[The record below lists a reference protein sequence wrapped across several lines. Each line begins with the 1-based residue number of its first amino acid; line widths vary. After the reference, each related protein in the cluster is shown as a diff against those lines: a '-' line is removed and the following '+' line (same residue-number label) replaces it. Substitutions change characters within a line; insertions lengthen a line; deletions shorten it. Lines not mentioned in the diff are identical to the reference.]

1 MSSPSL
7 AARELGFDRR
17 TASSPG
23 PIGGDASGNEGSSD
37 GSVRPMRRKW
47 QIVHHYNIGVSTNSL
62 RIVKV
67 LYTFD
72 DQSKTNCLARWPQIL
87 SVRTAYLDK
96 TTEVGVI
103 PLKTCIQAIVA
114 ASPELVAKLG
124 QDYTI
129 YAFDYSEY
137 ETPLVGQGM
146 LSWILASASATP
158 SAPAHQSST
167 VVTGR
172 VSKNILGLFSNGTQE
187 TLEVKLRLVPVPTCL
202 QSEYIESMRKYR
214 DISRMMPGE
223 FDARAWT
230 NFLQANPGIL
240 SAMEQSRSQSP
251 ALPTGQKEMGIE
263 QVQRLMDEGYSRP
276 TSRPNSRPVSRSQ
289 LSSREKDSFFNTVLA
304 PANGEESM
312 RSGSPAPNIQSTTT
326 KTVPRKSLTRTA
338 SQASINN
345 TRARRS
351 SQSSSVDL
359 GYVSN
364 EDRGED
370 GPAKKRAKVVKADW
384 PARSSL
390 GKQPDSLR
398 VAASTAASVRV
409 FQPIAMRPVANTA
422 ISLEEPPRNPTPIP
436 RGANPSLRG
445 QISAGKSRLGC
456 ESFSATESDYRSPYA
471 LSEDPPKLPE
481 TATTSP
487 ENSRS
492 CSTGLTPAEPG
503 SSPPILRGMTSGPSS
518 PVLPT
523 LPMVSSHE
531 DSGFM
536 SGTLDDLFGDDAEN
550 EDRPLDDFDIEIAA
564 QYARRTDQPG
574 GEPLCVNGTE
584 KSEPVLPPH
593 RQAQT
598 DEKALAQ
605 SKRQTRSTSRAL
617 TRTTSSGNSLPSIAS
632 DPVQPG
638 PSSLQRSQTWSG
650 QAQHPASDVPVG
662 SEGLQAPRIKGKGGW
677 DNQKRKKAIQTRLES
692 SIAAGQMPPFCD
704 NCGSIETPTWRRAF
718 VKTHCGNAELVVIS
732 DEEGGI
738 VGMQTLEANEDGSAK
753 LFRIFK
759 KTLLKIDEGFETI
772 LLCNREF
779 SLYEFDDIRLR
790 MVQRAVY
797 GCIITGTC
805 VPEVTGR
812 GMGHVGSI
820 DRAKQDERRGTRM
833 TPTQMHQRTFLRTS

>member
-1 MSSPSL
+1 M
-7 AARELGFDRR
+7 
-17 TASSPG
+17 
-23 PIGGDASGNEGSSD
+23 
-37 GSVRPMRRKW
+37 
-47 QIVHHYNIGVSTNSL
+47 
-62 RIVKV
+62 

-87 SVRTAYLDK
+87 NIRTAYLDK
-96 TTEVGVI
+96 TTQVGVI

-146 LSWILASASATP
+146 LSWILASASSTP

-202 QSEYIESMRKYR
+202 QSEYIESMHKYR

-276 TSRPNSRPVSRSQ
+276 SSRPSSRPVSRSQ
-289 LSSREKDSFFNTVLA
+289 PASREKDSFFNTVLA
-304 PANGEESM
+304 PADGEGFV

-338 SQASINN
+338 SQASVNS

-351 SQSSSVDL
+351 SLSSSVDL

-384 PARSSL
+384 PARSSF

-422 ISLEEPPRNPTPIP
+422 NSLEEPPRNPTPIP
-436 RGANPSLRG
+436 RGANPSLRP
-445 QISAGKSRLGC
+445 QVPAGKSRLGN
-456 ESFSATESDYRSPYA
+456 ESFSAGESEYQSPYTF
-471 LSEDPPKLPE
+471 SEDPSKLLD
-481 TATTSP
+481 TAMTSP

-492 CSTGLTPAEPG
+492 CSIGLTPAEPG
-503 SSPPILRGMTSGPSS
+503 SSPPILRGMTPGPSS

-523 LPMVSSHE
+523 LSIVPCHE

-536 SGTLDDLFGDDAEN
+536 SGTLDDLFGDDADN

-564 QYARRTDQPG
+564 QYARRTEQQTGEFPG
-574 GEPLCVNGTE
+574 VNVTDR
-584 KSEPVLPPH
+584 SEPVLPPH
-593 RQAQT
+593 HQEQT
-598 DEKALAQ
+598 DRKALAQ
-605 SKRQTRSTSRAL
+605 STRQTRSTSRAL
-617 TRTTSSGNSLPSIAS
+617 TRTASSGNFVPSIAS
-632 DPVQPG
+632 DPVRPG
-638 PSSLQRSQTWSG
+638 ASALQRSQTWSG
-650 QAQHPASDVPVG
+650 QAQHPASDVPMG
-662 SEGLQAPRIKGKGGW
+662 SEGLQAPRAKGKGGW
-677 DNQKRKKAIQTRLES
+677 DNERRKKAIQTRLES
-692 SIAAGQMPPFCD
+692 SIAAGEMPPFCD

-732 DEEGGI
+732 DEEGAV
-738 VGMQTLEANEDGSAK
+738 VGMQALETNEDGSTK
-753 LFRIFK
+753 VFRIFK
-759 KTLLKIDEGFETI
+759 KTLLKTDEGFEI
-772 LLCNREF
+772 VLLCNREF
-779 SLYEFDDIRLR
+779 SFMIS
-790 MVQRAVY
+790 M
-797 GCIITGTC
+797 I
-805 VPEVTGR
+805 
-812 GMGHVGSI
+812 
-820 DRAKQDERRGTRM
+820 
-833 TPTQMHQRTFLRTS
+833 